1 MKKPFLYF
9 LLFITGHLCYSQ
21 TNNPTIIKGKVVDTP
36 VNKQVAAAS
45 VRLLDEVEVT
55 ATAGQNKSLLYQP
68 ASIATLKT
76 SELKRGQG
84 IFLDDAIN
92 SNVPGVSMQRRS
104 VSGGQQFNIRGYG
117 NGTRGTRG
125 ISSNFDGQ
133 GYKVYING
141 IPVTDAE
148 GITLLDDIDYGSIGN
163 VEIIKGPAGTLY
175 GQAIAG
181 VVNLKMVQPEKER
194 TAIHQDVMVGNYGL
208 QRYTTRVQTATDHS
222 ALLVSYAKQRSDGF
236 SMHNRS
242 DKDFVNVL
250 TEFELNQ
257 QQRLSTYFSY
267 SNSYDERLGELTLD
281 QYAAK
286 DYSGNI
292 EYIKRNAHSHVT
304 SFRGG
309 MEHTY
314 NFNEKI
320 YNTTAVFG
328 SGYRSDASSAGGWT
342 DKTAVNYG
350 FRSSFGTKFLLN
362 DAISLSGINGIEMQG
377 QVAQTVGYNM
387 KQNPADTTTTPW
399 VMGKPYW
406 VINATTSNVFTVT
419 GTSNLFTE
427 WTLALPQ
434 QFSLTAGV
442 GLSHQRISLDDHF
455 NAETAAKP
463 SHYDTSYKQMVSPH
477 IAINKVFN
485 EMLSVYA
492 AYSRGYKAPASAY
505 FFITTPVVTAP
516 ATAATGRVNSELKPE
531 VGDQFE
537 IGTKG
542 ALFKNRLAYQL
553 SLFHTK
559 FANKMTT
566 VAVQLNNTTTAY
578 SYVVNGGD
586 QVHNGMETWLKW
598 FVVKDGHGL
607 LTGVSPFANLTW
619 SDFNYGTNF
628 KFQTGTTTGNI
639 TTTDYSKK
647 TVAGVPKIT
656 ANVGIDVTTKPG
668 LYVSM
673 SYSYRSDVFITSD
686 GANRS
691 SPYNLLNGKA
701 GYHRNISRRW
711 EVDASFGMSNIGKVQ
726 YPLMIF
732 VNQLPD
738 AYIPAPLKP
747 VLFGGLNVKYNF
759 R

>member
-9 LLFITGHLCYSQ
+9 LLFRTLIVLLFFIFLCSSAFSQ
-21 TNNPTIIKGKVVDTP
+21 NTFKGNVLDT
-36 VNKQVAAAS
+36 
-45 VRLLDEVEVT
+45 VEIT
-55 ATAGQNKSLLYQP
+55 ATPGQNKSLLYQP

-76 SELKRGQG
+76 AELKRGQG

-104 VSGGQQFNIRGYG
+104 VSGGQQLNIRGYG

-133 GYKVYING
+133 GYKVYLNG

-148 GITLLDDIDYGSIGN
+148 GITLLDDIDYGSLGN

-181 VVNLKMVQPEKER
+181 VVNLKMIQPEKGK
-194 TAIHQDVMVGNYGL
+194 TAIQQDVMVGNYGL
-208 QRYTTRVQTATDHS
+208 QRYTTRVQTATDQA
-222 ALLVSYAKQRSDGF
+222 ALSLSYAKQRSDGF
-236 SMHNRS
+236 SIHNRS
-242 DKDFVNVL
+242 NKDFVNLV
-250 TEFELNQ
+250 TAFNLNNKQ
-257 QQRLSTYFSY
+257 ELSTFFSY
-267 SNSYDERLGELTLD
+267 TNSYDERLGELTLD
-281 QYAAK
+281 QYAAN

-309 MEHTY
+309 MAHTF
-314 NFNEKI
+314 NFNEKL
-320 YNTTAVFG
+320 YNTTVVFG

-362 DAISLSGINGIEMQG
+362 DAISLSGITGIEMQG
-377 QVAQTVGYNM
+377 QVAHTIGYSM

-406 VINATTSNVFTVT
+406 VINAATSNTFTVT
-419 GTSNLFTE
+419 GASSLFTE
-427 WTLALPQ
+427 WTLALPHQ
-434 QFSLTAGV
+434 LSLTAGV
-442 GLSHQRISLDDHF
+442 GLSHQRIALDDRF
-455 NAETAAKP
+455 NAETVAKP
-463 SHYDTSYKQMVSPH
+463 SHYDTSYKQMISPH
-477 IAINKVFN
+477 VAINKVFN
-485 EMLSVYA
+485 EQLSVYA

-505 FFITTPVVTAP
+505 FFITTPVVSSP
-516 ATAATGRVNSELKPE
+516 ATPATGRINSALKPE

-542 ALFKNRLAYQL
+542 ALYKGRLAYQL

-559 FANKMTT
+559 FGNKMTT

-586 QVHNGMETWLKW
+586 QIHNGMETWLKW
-598 FVVKDGHGL
+598 YVLKDGRGL
-607 LTGVSPFANLTW
+607 FTGVAPFANLTW
-619 SDFNYGTNF
+619 SDFNYGNNF
-628 KFQTGTTTGNI
+628 TFQTGSTTANI
-639 TTTDYSKK
+639 STMDYSKK

-656 ANVGIDVTTKPG
+656 SNVGIDVSTSPG
-668 LYVSM
+668 LYASM
-673 SYSYRSDVFITSD
+673 IYSYRSDVFITSD
-686 GANRS
+686 GANKS
-691 SPYNLLNGKA
+691 SSYNLLNGKI
-701 GYHRNISRRW
+701 GFHRNILKRF
-711 EVDASFGMSNIGKVQ
+711 EVDASFGVNNIGKVQ

>member
-1 MKKPFLYF
+1 MNRTLVVLSLFNFLF
-9 LLFITGHLCYSQ
+9 SAAFSQ
-21 TNNPTIIKGKVVDTP
+21 NTIKGKVLDT
-36 VNKQVAAAS
+36 
-45 VRLLDEVEVT
+45 VEIT

-76 SELKRGQG
+76 TELKRGQG

-92 SNVPGVSMQRRS
+92 GNVPGVSMQRRS

-133 GYKVYING
+133 GYKVYLNG

-148 GITLLDDIDYGSIGN
+148 GITMLDDIDYGSLGN

-181 VVNLKMVQPEKER
+181 VVNLKMIKPEKGK
-194 TAIHQDVMVGNYGL
+194 TAIQQDVMAGNYGL

-222 ALLVSYAKQRSDGF
+222 ALLLSYANQKSDGF
-236 SMHNRS
+236 AVHNRS
-242 DKDFVNVL
+242 KKDFVNAMM
-250 TEFELNQ
+250 EFELNQ
-257 QQRLSTYFSY
+257 KQRLSTFFSY
-267 SNSYDERLGELTLD
+267 TNSYDERTGELTLD

-292 EYIKRNAHSHVT
+292 DYIKRNGHSHVT

-309 MEHTY
+309 MEHTF
-314 NFNEKI
+314 NFNEKL

-328 SGYRSDASSAGGWT
+328 SGYSSDASSAAGWT

-350 FRSSFGTKFLLN
+350 FRSTFGTKNLLN
-362 DAISLSGINGIEMQG
+362 GAISLSGITGIEMQG
-377 QVAQTVGYNM
+377 QVAQTIGYNM
-387 KQNPADTTTTPW
+387 KQNPADTTTTAW

-406 VINATTSNVFTVT
+406 VINTSTSNTFTKT
-419 GTSNLFTE
+419 GNSNLFTE
-427 WTLALPQ
+427 WTLALPHGLS
-434 QFSLTAGV
+434 FTAGV
-442 GLSHQRISLDDHF
+442 GLSRQRISLDDRF

-477 IAINKVFN
+477 VAINKVFN
-485 EMLSVYA
+485 EELSVYA
-492 AYSRGYKAPASAY
+492 AYSRGYKAPASSY
-505 FFITTPVVTAP
+505 FFITTPVVSSP
-516 ATAATGRVNSELKPE
+516 ATPATGRINSTLKPE

-542 ALFKNRLAYQL
+542 ALYKGRLVYQL

-559 FANKMTT
+559 FSSKMTT
-566 VAVQLNNTTTAY
+566 VAVPLNNTTTAY

-586 QVHNGMETWLKW
+586 EIHNGMESLLKW
-598 FVVKDGHGL
+598 YILKDGHGL
-607 LTGVSPFANLTW
+607 FTSVAPFANLTW
-619 SDFNYGTNF
+619 SDFNYGNNF
-628 KFQTGTTTGNI
+628 TFQTGSTRDNI

-647 TVAGVPKIT
+647 AVAGVPKIT
-656 ANVGIDVTTKPG
+656 SNVGIDVTTGPG
-668 LYVSM
+668 LYASM
-673 SYSYRSDVFITSD
+673 IYSYRGDVFITSD
-686 GANRS
+686 GANKS
-691 SPYNLLNGKA
+691 SSYNLLNGKI
-701 GYHRNISRRW
+701 GFHRTIIKRFEADISL
-711 EVDASFGMSNIGKVQ
+711 GLNNIGKVQ

-738 AYIPAPLKP
+738 AYLPAPLNT
-747 VLFGGLNVKYNF
+747 VVFGGLELRYNF
-759 R
+759 N

>member
-9 LLFITGHLCYSQ
+9 LLFRTLIVLLFFIFLFSSAFSQ
-21 TNNPTIIKGKVVDTP
+21 NTFKGNVLDT
-36 VNKQVAAAS
+36 
-45 VRLLDEVEVT
+45 VEIT
-55 ATAGQNKSLLYQP
+55 ATPGQNKSLLYQP

-133 GYKVYING
+133 GYKVYLNG

-163 VEIIKGPAGTLY
+163 VEIIKGPAGTQY

-181 VVNLKMVQPEKER
+181 VVNFKMIKPEKGK
-194 TAIHQDVMVGNYGL
+194 TAVQQEAMVGNYGL
-208 QRYTTRVQTATDHS
+208 QRYTTRLQTATDRT
-222 ALLVSYAKQRSDGF
+222 ALLVSYAKQRSSGF
-236 SMHNRS
+236 SIHNNS
-242 DKDFVNVL
+242 NKDFVNGIA
-250 TEFELNQ
+250 EFELDQ
-257 QQRLSTYFSY
+257 KQRMSTYFSY
-267 SNSYDERLGELTLD
+267 TNSYDERLGELTLD

-292 EYIKRNAHSHVT
+292 QYIKRNAHSHVT

-314 NFNEKI
+314 NFNERT
-320 YNTTAVFG
+320 YNTIAVFG

-350 FRSSFGTKFLLN
+350 FRSTFGTRILLN
-362 DAISLSGINGIEMQG
+362 DAISVSGITGIEMQG
-377 QVAQTVGYNM
+377 QVAQTVGYSM

-406 VINATTSNVFTVT
+406 VINATTSNMFSIT

-427 WTLALPQ
+427 WTLILPH

-442 GLSHQRISLDDHF
+442 GLSRQRISLDDRF
-455 NAETAAKP
+455 NTETAARP
-463 SHYDTSYKQMVSPH
+463 SHYDTSYKQMISPH

-485 EMLSVYA
+485 EALSVYA

-505 FFITTPVVTAP
+505 FFITTPVVTSP
-516 ATAATGRVNSELKPE
+516 ATPATGRINSALKPE

-559 FANKMTT
+559 FSNKMTT

-578 SYVVNGGD
+578 SYVVNGGN
-586 QVHNGMETWLKW
+586 QVHNGMETWLKC
-598 FVVKDGHGL
+598 FVVKDGHG
-607 LTGVSPFANLTW
+607 TFTSVAPFANLTW
-619 SDFNYGTNF
+619 
-628 KFQTGTTTGNI
+628 
-639 TTTDYSKK
+639 
-647 TVAGVPKIT
+647 
-656 ANVGIDVTTKPG
+656 
-668 LYVSM
+668 
-673 SYSYRSDVFITSD
+673 
-686 GANRS
+686 
-691 SPYNLLNGKA
+691 
-701 GYHRNISRRW
+701 
-711 EVDASFGMSNIGKVQ
+711 
-726 YPLMIF
+726 
-732 VNQLPD
+732 
-738 AYIPAPLKP
+738 
-747 VLFGGLNVKYNF
+747 
-759 R
+759 

>member
-1 MKKPFLYF
+1 MNRILVVLSFFNFLF
-9 LLFITGHLCYSQ
+9 LSAFSQ
-21 TNNPTIIKGKVVDTP
+21 TMKGKVLDT
-36 VNKQVAAAS
+36 
-45 VRLLDEVEVT
+45 VEIT
-55 ATAGQNKSLLYQP
+55 ATAAQNKSLLYQP

-76 SELKRGQG
+76 TELKRGQG

-92 SNVPGVSMQRRS
+92 GNVPGVSMQRRS

-133 GYKVYING
+133 GYKVYLNG

-148 GITLLDDIDYGSIGN
+148 GITMLDDIDYGSLGN

-181 VVNLKMVQPEKER
+181 VVNLKMIKPEKGK
-194 TAIHQDVMVGNYGL
+194 TAIQQDVMAGNYGL
-208 QRYTTRVQTATDHS
+208 QRYTTRVQAATDHS
-222 ALLVSYAKQRSDGF
+222 ALLLSYAKQQSDGF
-236 SMHNRS
+236 AVHNRS
-242 DKDFVNVL
+242 KKDFVNAMM
-250 TEFELNQ
+250 EFELNQ
-257 QQRLSTYFSY
+257 KQRLSTFFSY
-267 SNSYDERLGELTLD
+267 TNSYDERTGELTLD
-281 QYAAK
+281 QYATK

-292 EYIKRNAHSHVT
+292 EYIKRNGHSHVT

-314 NFNEKI
+314 NFNEKL

-328 SGYRSDASSAGGWT
+328 SGYSSDASSAGGWT

-350 FRSSFGTKFLLN
+350 FRSTFGTKNLLN
-362 DAISLSGINGIEMQG
+362 GAVSLSGITGIEMQG
-377 QVAQTVGYNM
+377 QVAQTIGYNM

-406 VINATTSNVFTVT
+406 VINTVTSNTLTVT
-419 GTSNLFTE
+419 GNSTLFTE
-427 WTLALPQ
+427 WTLALPHGLS
-434 QFSLTAGV
+434 FTTGV
-442 GLSHQRISLDDHF
+442 GLSRQRISLDDRF
-455 NAETAAKP
+455 NAATAAKP

-477 IAINKVFN
+477 VAINKVFN
-485 EMLSVYA
+485 EELSVYA
-492 AYSRGYKAPASAY
+492 AYSRGYKAPASSY
-505 FFITTPVVTAP
+505 FFITTPVVASP
-516 ATAATGRVNSELKPE
+516 ATPATGRINSTLKPE

-542 ALFKNRLAYQL
+542 ALYKGRLVYQL

-559 FANKMTT
+559 FSSKMTT
-566 VAVQLNNTTTAY
+566 VAVPLNNTTTAY

-586 QVHNGMETWLKW
+586 EIHNGMESSLKW
-598 FVVKDGHGL
+598 YILKDGHGL
-607 LTGVSPFANLTW
+607 FTSVAPFANLTW
-619 SDFNYGTNF
+619 SDFNYGNNF
-628 KFQTGTTTGNI
+628 TFQTGSTRDNI

-656 ANVGIDVTTKPG
+656 SNAGIDVTTHPG
-668 LYVSM
+668 LYISM
-673 SYSYRSDVFITSD
+673 IYSYRGDVFITSD
-686 GANRS
+686 GANKS
-691 SPYNLLNGKA
+691 SSYNLLNGKI
-701 GYHRNISRRW
+701 GFHRNIIKRL
-711 EVDASFGMSNIGKVQ
+711 EADASLGLNNIGKVQ

-738 AYIPAPLKP
+738 AYLPAPLNT
-747 VLFGGLNVKYNF
+747 VVFGALELKYNF
-759 R
+759 N

>member
-9 LLFITGHLCYSQ
+9 LLFRTLIVLLFFIFLFSSAFSQ
-21 TNNPTIIKGKVVDTP
+21 NTFKGNVLDT
-36 VNKQVAAAS
+36 
-45 VRLLDEVEVT
+45 VEIT
-55 ATAGQNKSLLYQP
+55 ATPGQNKSLLYQP

-133 GYKVYING
+133 GYKVYLNG

-163 VEIIKGPAGTLY
+163 VEIIKGPAGTQY

-181 VVNLKMVQPEKER
+181 VVNFKMIKPEKGK
-194 TAIHQDVMVGNYGL
+194 TAVQQEAMVGNYGL
-208 QRYTTRVQTATDHS
+208 QRYTTRLQTATDRT
-222 ALLVSYAKQRSDGF
+222 ALLVSYAKQRTSGF
-236 SMHNRS
+236 SIHNNS
-242 DKDFVNVL
+242 NKDFVNGIA
-250 TEFELNQ
+250 EFELDQ
-257 QQRLSTYFSY
+257 KQRMSTYFSY
-267 SNSYDERLGELTLD
+267 TNSYDERLGELTLD

-292 EYIKRNAHSHVT
+292 QYIKRNAHSHVT

-314 NFNEKI
+314 NFNERT
-320 YNTTAVFG
+320 YNTIAVFG

-350 FRSSFGTKFLLN
+350 FRSTFGTRILLN
-362 DAISLSGINGIEMQG
+362 DAISVSGITGIEMQG
-377 QVAQTVGYNM
+377 QVAQTVGYSM

-406 VINATTSNVFTVT
+406 VINATTSNMFSIT

-427 WTLALPQ
+427 WTLILPH

-442 GLSHQRISLDDHF
+442 GLSRQRISLDDRF
-455 NAETAAKP
+455 NTETAARP
-463 SHYDTSYKQMVSPH
+463 SHYDTSYKQMISPH

-485 EMLSVYA
+485 EALSVYA

-505 FFITTPVVTAP
+505 FFITTPVVTSP
-516 ATAATGRVNSELKPE
+516 ATPATGRINSALKPE

-559 FANKMTT
+559 FSNKMTT

-578 SYVVNGGD
+578 SYVVNGGN
-586 QVHNGMETWLKW
+586 QVHNGMETWLKC
-598 FVVKDGHGL
+598 FVVKDGHG
-607 LTGVSPFANLTW
+607 TFTSVAPFANLTW
-619 SDFNYGTNF
+619 SDFNYGDNF
-628 KFQTGTTTGNI
+628 TFQTGSTTNNI
-639 TTTDYSKK
+639 NTADYSRK

-656 ANVGIDVTTKPG
+656 TNVGIDVTTKPG

-691 SPYNLLNGKA
+691 SSYNLLNGKI
-701 GYHRNISRRW
+701 GFHRNITKRF
-711 EVDASFGMSNIGKVQ
+711 EVDGSFGVNNIGKVQ

-738 AYIPAPLKP
+738 AYVPAPLNP
-747 VLFGGLNVKYNF
+747 VLFGTLNVKYNF